1 MRALAASTLLCCLL
15 LAGEVEGEYQGP
27 DYVKLKALLPP
38 SPDAAAFASPGPM
51 TRRTSS
57 STRSKRSPR

>member
-1 MRALAASTLLCCLL
+1 MRALAASTLLC
-15 LAGEVEGEYQGP
+15 
-27 DYVKLKALLPP
+27 VKLKALLPP